1 MPAFNAQSIKLP
13 GKQDQRN
20 ILAQFDVILIVTL
33 VCSIVTA
40 VKGIVTCLSRRCV
53 KTYAQIK

>member
-1 MPAFNAQSIKLP
+1 MPAFNALSIEIR

-33 VCSIVTA
+33 LCSIVTA
-40 VKGIVTCLSRRCV
+40 INGIVTCLSLRCV